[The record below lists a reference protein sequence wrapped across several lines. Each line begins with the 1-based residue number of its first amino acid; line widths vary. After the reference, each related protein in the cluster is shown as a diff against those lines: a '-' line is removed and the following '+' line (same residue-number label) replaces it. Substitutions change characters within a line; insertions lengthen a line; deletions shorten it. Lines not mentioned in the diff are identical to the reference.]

1 MAFVITLYSQLFIY
15 CRIIFMLCLPLIEN
29 CCYDT
34 RNVHMHV
41 FMGCYDTR
49 NVHVHVFMGC
59 IYIYYRHLCV
69 PFLFSLSL
77 SPSLLLSFSLSPSPL
92 LPPSFSPSPSLL
104 PPSPSLLL
112 PPPLSFSLA
121 PPSLPYP
128 PSLPLLLP
136 QVQKV
141 LALTQ
146 SPSVLEAIGDLI
158 RARPGDPVL
167 AFSNSSLSTS
177 SPLHIA
183 PERRKLT
190 LRKKLPTPNRIG
202 CNCGKCAKCIPSPS
216 GESLCTCV
224 YMYTVLVGIFS

>member
-1 MAFVITLYSQLFIY
+1 MIREMYMYMYLWVAMIREMYIL
-15 CRIIFMLCLPLIEN
+15 
-29 CCYDT
+29 
-34 RNVHMHV
+34 
-41 FMGCYDTR
+41 
-49 NVHVHVFMGC
+49 HVFMGC
-59 IYIYYRHLCV
+59 IYMYYRHLCV

-77 SPSLLLSFSLSPSPL
+77 SPSLLLSFSLPPSPL
-92 LPPSFSPSPSLL
+92 LPPSLLL
-104 PPSPSLLL
+104 PPSSLPL
-112 PPPLSFSLA
+112 PLSFSL
-121 PPSLPYP
+121 PLSPSPLPLP
-128 PSLPLLLP
+128 LSLTLSPSLPLLLP

>member
-1 MAFVITLYSQLFIY
+1 MIREMYMYMYLWDAFT
-15 CRIIFMLCLPLIEN
+15 CIIVTF
-29 CCYDT
+29 
-34 RNVHMHV
+34 V
-41 FMGCYDTR
+41 
-49 NVHVHVFMGC
+49 
-59 IYIYYRHLCV
+59 
-69 PFLFSLSL
+69 SLSSSL
-77 SPSLLLSFSLSPSPL
+77 SPSLLLSFS
-92 LPPSFSPSPSLL
+92 PSPSLL
-104 PPSPSLLL
+104 LSFSLPPPSLSLSPSPSPSLLL
-112 PPPLSFSLA
+112 PPL
-121 PPSLPYP
+121 PSLP

-224 YMYTVLVGIFS
+224 YMYTVLVGIFSLFSSSLKFHEIQAITYYYNFFGMQLTGTVVLFFSPATTYE

>member
-1 MAFVITLYSQLFIY
+1 MI
-15 CRIIFMLCLPLIEN
+15 REM
-29 CCYDT
+29 
-34 RNVHMHV
+34 
-41 FMGCYDTR
+41 
-49 NVHVHVFMGC
+49 
-59 IYIYYRHLCV
+59 YIYMYLWVAMIREMYMYMYLWDAFTCIIV
-69 PFLFSLSL
+69 TSVSLSSSL
-77 SPSLLLSFSLSPSPL
+77 SPSLLLSFS
-92 LPPSFSPSPSLL
+92 
-104 PPSPSLLL
+104 PSPSLLL
-112 PPPLSFSLA
+112 PFSLPPSLLLPPSSLPLPLSFSL
-121 PPSLPYP
+121 PLSPSPLPLP
-128 PSLPLLLP
+128 LSLTLSPSLPLLLP

>member
-1 MAFVITLYSQLFIY
+1 MCT
-15 CRIIFMLCLPLIEN
+15 
-29 CCYDT
+29 
-34 RNVHMHV
+34 
-41 FMGCYDTR
+41 
-49 NVHVHVFMGC
+49 
-59 IYIYYRHLCV
+59 LCV
-69 PFLFSLSL
+69 GVGIQACNGFCNGTVLSVIYLLSDNIYALFAFNLRIVAMIREMYMYMYLWDAFTCIIVTSVSLSSSL
-77 SPSLLLSFSLSPSPL
+77 SPSFSPSLLLSFSLP
-92 LPPSFSPSPSLL
+92 
-104 PPSPSLLL
+104 PSLLL
-112 PPPLSFSLA
+112 PPSSLPLPLSFSL
-121 PPSLPYP
+121 PLSPSPSPSLPP
-128 PSLPLLLP
+128 LPSLPLSLPLLLP

-202 CNCGKCAKCIPSPS
+202 CNCGKCARCIPSPS
-216 GESLCTCV
+216 GESLCTYMCIYV
-224 YMYTVLVGIFS
+224 YCAC